1 MWKGL
6 NSKSCSQEG
15 KEGSLCPLLALTL
28 QAALLQPN
36 HVGMGRKHRC
46 QPHGF
51 ILSSFSGHPEAPHL
65 NCLTLGF
72 TISDWGFMSIWFR
85 KGNVIFLKLRVVNFM
100 SLHVSSETHFSPSH
114 SVCTHT
120 HTHTCLGFAC
130 GATGVQDEEWVFS
143 ITPFRL
149 TLIPCLL
156 HEFMPP
162 QVNPLIPGDLQ
173 GAENRNGQRGIVNRS
188 GWGQNSPLPSTWRG
202 QGRSGR
208 WRSWEGGRAQRGWNG
223 AGRTET
229 EPGGFLGTPSTL
241 LQNFSHLASGGGGPL
256 GWSLL
261 GSFLA

>member
-120 HTHTCLGFAC
+120 HTHTLALGLPVEPLVYRMKSGSSASHHSGSHSSPAFC
-130 GATGVQDEEWVFS
+130 MS
-143 ITPFRL
+143 SCHHKSTPSFQE
-149 TLIPCLL
+149 IC
-156 HEFMPP
+156 
-162 QVNPLIPGDLQ
+162 
-173 GAENRNGQRGIVNRS
+173 
-188 GWGQNSPLPSTWRG
+188 RG
-202 QGRSGR
+202 QKIGMGNEEL
-208 WRSWEGGRAQRGWNG
+208 WTDQAGGKIHPYLAPGEARAGV
-223 AGRTET
+223 AD
-229 EPGGFLGTPSTL
+229 
-241 LQNFSHLASGGGGPL
+241 GGPEREEGPREGEMGQGEQKQNQEASWVL
-256 GWSLL
+256 PAPCFRTSLTWPQAEAAPL
-261 GSFLA
+261 VGPFSGHS

>member
-28 QAALLQPN
+28 QAALFQPN

-120 HTHTCLGFAC
+120 HTHTHLPWVCLWSHWC
-130 GATGVQDEEWVFS
+130 TGWRE
-143 ITPFRL
+143 
-149 TLIPCLL
+149 
-156 HEFMPP
+156 
-162 QVNPLIPGDLQ
+162 GLQ
-173 GAENRNGQRGIVNRS
+173 HHTIQAHTH
-188 GWGQNSPLPSTWRG
+188 PLPSAWVHATTSQPPHSR
-202 QGRSGR
+202 RSA
-208 WRSWEGGRAQRGWNG
+208 GGRK
-223 AGRTET
+223 
-229 EPGGFLGTPSTL
+229 
-241 LQNFSHLASGGGGPL
+241 
-256 GWSLL
+256 
-261 GSFLA
+261 